1 VETSRARESSNRDE
15 TFSPLVGYCCRIGA
29 DDRMKKAQPTKGR
42 SMHLAKPAFDPV
54 SAALQQ
60 LHQSVANE
68 AVPDD
73 FLRILEEI
81 DAKIA
86 AAKPGAKR

>member
-1 VETSRARESSNRDE
+1 MDNKNK
-15 TFSPLVGYCCRIGA
+15 P
-29 DDRMKKAQPTKGR
+29 KGR
-42 SMHLAKPAFDPV
+42 KMHEIDTAFDPV
-54 SAALQQ
+54 AAALKQM
-60 LHQSVANE
+60 HEAVANE

-86 AAKPGAKR
+86 AGKTVQ

>member
-1 VETSRARESSNRDE
+1 MPHAET
-15 TFSPLVGYCCRIGA
+15 
-29 DDRMKKAQPTKGR
+29 
-42 SMHLAKPAFDPV
+42 AFDPV

-60 LHQSVANE
+60 LHQAVASE
-68 AVPDD
+68 ELPDD

-86 AAKPGAKR
+86 AARPTAKQ

>member
-1 VETSRARESSNRDE
+1 MAVQL
-15 TFSPLVGYCCRIGA
+15 FPLSQVNLPIAFRKQ
-29 DDRMKKAQPTKGR
+29 DRMPESRPRKG
-42 SMHLAKPAFDPV
+42 SKMPQAETAFDPV

-60 LHQSVANE
+60 LHKAVASE
-68 AVPDD
+68 ELPED

-86 AAKPGAKR
+86 AARPAAKQ

>member
-1 VETSRARESSNRDE
+1 
-15 TFSPLVGYCCRIGA
+15 
-29 DDRMKKAQPTKGR
+29 
-42 SMHLAKPAFDPV
+42 MHPAVTAFDPV

-60 LHQSVANE
+60 LHQAVASE

-73 FLRILEEI
+73 FLRLLEEI

-86 AAKPGAKR
+86 AAAKPGAEV

>member
-1 VETSRARESSNRDE
+1 
-15 TFSPLVGYCCRIGA
+15 
-29 DDRMKKAQPTKGR
+29 MPT
-42 SMHLAKPAFDPV
+42 AVTAFDPV

-60 LHQSVANE
+60 LHQAVASE

-73 FLRILEEI
+73 FLRLLEEI

-86 AAKPGAKR
+86 AVKPGIPE

>member
-1 VETSRARESSNRDE
+1 MTKKQDQV
-15 TFSPLVGYCCRIGA
+15 A
-29 DDRMKKAQPTKGR
+29 DDKAARGTT
-42 SMHLAKPAFDPV
+42 MHTAATAFDPV

-60 LHQSVANE
+60 LHQAVASE

-73 FLRILEEI
+73 FLRLLEEI

-86 AAKPGAKR
+86 AAAKSGEQG

>member
-1 VETSRARESSNRDE
+1 MQTAVT
-15 TFSPLVGYCCRIGA
+15 
-29 DDRMKKAQPTKGR
+29 
-42 SMHLAKPAFDPV
+42 AFDPG

-60 LHQSVANE
+60 LHQAVASE

-73 FLRILEEI
+73 FLRLLEEI

-86 AAKPGAKR
+86 AAARPGTKG